1 MSKIDTAISLYK
13 IDGIRG
19 IVRIIREKV
28 GKAFGKSHKLD
39 IKFLVDKQDVMKCDF
54 DIAPKTFD
62 TSSKKGPFVFNWVV
76 HPPGRGS
83 GGHQNMFRFI
93 KFLEKAGHKCR
104 IYLYSAH
111 EKPTIERVRNNISV
125 GYDQLD
131 ATIEWLDGEME
142 PADGIFATGWETAY
156 PVYNQASNARR
167 FYFVQDF
174 EPFFYTVGTEH
185 KLAENTYS
193 FGFTGITAGR
203 WLTSK
208 LRDEYDMKCDFYDFG
223 VDNSAYKMTN
233 FENRKKVF
241 FYARPVTPRRGF
253 ELGLMVLEKFH
264 KKNPDVEII
273 MAGWDVSNYEIDFP
287 YTDLGVSDVAALPEI
302 YNSCAAAL
310 VLSFSNLSLLPLELL
325 SCGVIP
331 VLNRG
336 PNNEMV
342 ADNVYIKYCESAP
355 GSLAKALD
363 EAVNRPDQVEYAK
376 KASESVS
383 AHDWKESGER
393 FVSIIEGEMSG

>member
-1 MSKIDTAISLYK
+1 MKKLNTALTLYK
-13 IDGIRG
+13 IDGIAG
-19 IVRIIREKV
+19 ITRVFKEKA
-28 GKAFGKSHKLD
+28 KKRFGKSQK
-39 IKFLVDKQDVMKCDF
+39 IKVVFLVDKVDVMNCDF

-62 TSSKKGPFVFNWVV
+62 TTPKKGPYVFNWIV

-83 GGHQNMFRFI
+83 GGHQNLFRFM
-93 KFLEKAGHKCR
+93 KYLEKAGHKCR

-111 EKPTIERVRNNISV
+111 SKPTIERIRENISV

-131 ATIEWLDGEME
+131 ASIEWLDGEME

-156 PVYNQASNARR
+156 PAYNQKSNARR

-174 EPFFYTVGTEH
+174 EPYFYTVGSEH
-185 KLAENTYS
+185 KLAENTYN

-203 WLTSK
+203 WLTTK
-208 LRDEYDMKCDFYDFG
+208 LREEYSMKCDFYDFG

-233 FENRKKVF
+233 FAKRKRIF

-253 ELGLMVLEKFH
+253 ELGLLALEKFH
-264 KKNPDVEII
+264 SKNPDVEIV

-287 YTDLGVSDVAALPEI
+287 YTDLGVSDVADLPEI

-331 VLNRG
+331 VLNKG
-336 PNNEMV
+336 SNNEMV

-383 AHDWKESGER
+383 AQGWEESGKR